1 MCGLVW
7 TLGSKDMMLRTQSA
21 SGVCPAGGLQSLLGA
36 WTAVTRSDISV
47 IKHWQ
52 SCCNVR
58 KAVPTT
64 LDKAVIKC
72 DQMWSNVIK
81 CDQMWSNVIK
91 CDQMWSVY
99 YAKFW
104 IQPAYNLS
112 SCFPKTVWHLN
123 LGFVY
128 WHTRNHRVQIQANAP
143 NTGYMYI

>member
-1 MCGLVW
+1 MLAYYGHVW
-7 TLGSKDMMLRTQSA
+7 TSVDLGLERYDAQDPKCKRCLPRRRPAKSSRRMNSSDTQ
-21 SGVCPAGGLQSLLGA
+21 
-36 WTAVTRSDISV
+36 WHIR
-47 IKHWQ
+47 
-52 SCCNVR
+52 
-58 KAVPTT
+58 
-64 LDKAVIKC
+64 DKALAKLL
-72 DQMWSNVIK
+72 QREESSSNNFGQGS
-81 CDQMWSNVIK
+81 DQMWSNVIK